1 MPLATVN
8 DYLTEVRTLLQDKT
22 VPYRFSDN
30 DLKDALG
37 FSLMEAR
44 RLRADLFPNGVIPSI
59 DRNSLGTVTVAM
71 DDMYRMALV
80 YYVVGHMYLREE
92 EEGSQALG
100 DAYKRKFGAQMVSI
114 AV

>member
-1 MPLATVN
+1 MPLATVG
-8 DYLTEVRTLLQDKT
+8 DYLAEARVLLQDKT
-22 VPYRFSDN
+22 VPYRFSDA
-30 DLKDALG
+30 DLKNAVG
-37 FSLMEAR
+37 FALMEAR
-44 RLRADLFPNGVIPSI
+44 RLRADLFLNGVTPSV
-59 DRNSLGTVTVAM
+59 DQNTLNTVTVAV
-71 DDMYRMALV
+71 DDMYRVSLV